1 MTNEE
6 LQKKID
12 DALANM
18 KFYRLNS
25 ILGNASWGCMFY
37 ILIGPR
43 ACGKSY
49 AVMEQFLKDWKRYGT
64 EFYWIRLSKVSV
76 DKLLKNKADLLIEQ
90 EFKQKFDLDITV
102 KGGQVFDHGKP
113 MCKVLALSEM
123 AKLKGLAFYSKDY
136 DGIYNIAIDEWMR
149 EPGEKNTFP
158 ILYNLV
164 GTLETILR
172 RTQKNVR
179 IFMMANSLEEGSE
192 ILATG
197 FDFIPETPGRYYL
210 KRKKAVI
217 DLIPTTEEYKE
228 YRKGSVADIL
238 TPNASNFTNEL
249 RRNKALLFKGKRY
262 KPTALIKFSKEP
274 DNWYVVWD
282 GNIIAQ
288 YKKESIN
295 TVIAMRPYID
305 ELFSTESKDAV
316 LARFDARVFY
326 YTDYK
331 TQIKFQNELKMIR
344 TTK

>member
-1 MTNEE
+1 M
-6 LQKKID
+6 
-12 DALANM
+12 
-18 KFYRLNS
+18 
-25 ILGNASWGCMFY
+25 
-37 ILIGPR
+37 
-43 ACGKSY
+43 
-49 AVMEQFLKDWKRYGT
+49 KDWKRYGT

-76 DKLLKNKADLLIEQ
+76 DKLLRNKADLLIEK
-90 EFKQKFDLDITV
+90 EFKEKFDLDISV

-123 AKLKGLAFYSKDY
+123 AKLKGLAFFSKDY

-172 RTQKNVR
+172 RTQKKVR

-217 DLIPTTEEYKE
+217 DLIPTTEAYKE

-238 TPNASNFTNEL
+238 TPTASNFTNEL
-249 RRNKALLFKGKRY
+249 RRNKELLYKGKRN
-262 KPTALIKFSKEP
+262 KPTALIKFSKDP

-282 GNIIAQ
+282 GRTISG
-288 YKKESIN
+288 YKKEKIN
-295 TVIAMRPYID
+295 NIIAMRPYID
-305 ELFSTESKDAV
+305 ELYVGESRDAV
-316 LARFDARVFY
+316 IERFDARFFY

-344 TTK
+344 ATK

>member
-1 MTNEE
+1 
-6 LQKKID
+6 
-12 DALANM
+12 
-18 KFYRLNS
+18 
-25 ILGNASWGCMFY
+25 
-37 ILIGPR
+37 
-43 ACGKSY
+43 
-49 AVMEQFLKDWKRYGT
+49 
-64 EFYWIRLSKVSV
+64 
-76 DKLLKNKADLLIEQ
+76 
-90 EFKQKFDLDITV
+90 
-102 KGGQVFDHGKP
+102 

-217 DLIPTTEEYKE
+217 DLIPTTEEYKQ

-249 RRNKALLFKGKRY
+249 RRNKELLFKGKRH
-262 KPTALIKFSKEP
+262 KPTCIIKFTKDP
-274 DNWYVVWD
+274 DQWYVVWD
-282 GNIIAQ
+282 GRVICEYN
-288 YKKESIN
+288 KEKID
-295 TVIAMRPYID
+295 TIIAMRPYID
-305 ELFSTESKDAV
+305 ELFDGAARDAV
-316 LARFDARVFY
+316 IERFDARAFFY
-326 YTDYK
+326 QNYK
-331 TQIKFQNELKMIR
+331 TQIKFQNSLQNVR

>member
-1 MTNEE
+1 MTDEE
-6 LQKKID
+6 LQQKID
-12 DALANM
+12 TALANM

-25 ILGNASWGCMFY
+25 ILGNANWGCMFY

-49 AVMEQFLKDWKRYGT
+49 AVMEQFLKDWKKT
-64 EFYWIRLSKVSV
+64 KTQFYWIRLSKVSV

-90 EFKQKFDLDITV
+90 EFKERFDLDITV
-102 KGGQVFDHGKP
+102 KGGQVFDHGEP
-113 MCKVLALSEM
+113 MCKVLAISEM

-136 DGIYNIAIDEWMR
+136 KGIYNIAIDEWMR

-192 ILATG
+192 ILASG
-197 FDFIPETPGRYYL
+197 FDFIPEVPGRYYL

-217 DLIPTTEEYKE
+217 DLIPTTDEYKE

-238 TPNASNFTNEL
+238 MPNASNFTNEL
-249 RRNKALLFKGKRY
+249 RRNKELLYKGKRER
-262 KPTALIKFSKEP
+262 PTALIKFSKDPE
-274 DNWYVVWD
+274 NWYVVWD
-282 GNIIAQ
+282 GRIISGYKREKINNI
-288 YKKESIN
+288 
-295 TVIAMRPYID
+295 IAMRPYID
-305 ELFSTESKDAV
+305 ELYSGESRVAV
-316 LARFDARVFY
+316 LERFDARMFY
-326 YTDYK
+326 FTDYK
-331 TQIKFQNELKMIR
+331 TQIKFQNELQMIR
-344 TTK
+344 ATK